1 MHSGLCGYG
10 YFYWLLS
17 LFWYPLQ
24 VFFAWNSVVYFCL
37 CCHRCKLGCPAC
49 QSDVNRRRILWSICL
64 LLILPFIAGSMGLAF
79 LSNGMLERGLDNTKI
94 AIEMG
99 SVDTCNFL
107 KDVSDHIRHLFV
119 KNYQELET
127 HLVTTIVEAPKHL
140 FKDLN
145 DVAEG
150 NAVAELN
157 RIIGNIVPA
166 IQNIKLA
173 KQAQADTKE
182 VSLRLRNALRGVKRD
197 VNHAAVVLCGSF
209 DCMKFLQTSGIEY
222 MDTSRCLHLDEVP
235 ESDRMLVDLNNM
247 YKDIKGRP
255 GRWIA
260 RLRGVSKK
268 IKDEMARVSPP
279 IIRDIRK
286 GGVLFT
292 KEAARI
298 EEIIDV
304 VMSDIHIGTM
314 RASRAFEDLYDKF
327 NETRQYV
334 VQYIAV
340 SLLGILSIL
349 VLSLI
354 VGCLAPR
361 PTGASNEYFTK
372 RIAAYMMI
380 LAMILIYCALSVMLG
395 VVLFYFVIGGV
406 AYKGA
411 CAPLREMKSSA
422 LLKQL
427 DSEIDLRTMFSFR
440 NMDVPAVNVSADPIR
455 VSSVI
460 KACQGNDYLFNFLDE
475 NRIFDIDDFL
485 RLRIVTPVE
494 RKQDTNLDLSKEF
507 ILTEEDRNVF
517 LNRMENTEGG
527 LFHSD
532 LWLDLICE
540 DLSILNLDHMGQS
553 IRALGRSLSWNNYA
567 AASVAFEN
575 AYVSLVSVKANF
587 YYGLEKNFRLMAKH
601 LKIIDEAVLYENYNL
616 GDSIKILKE
625 KVVAAEKFIRDQ
637 GTSYITSLGQNL
649 TAVVEDQIKNYIR
662 MIVREA
668 QTKIGYCR
676 PLTYIYDRGLELV
689 CNRMVDPINGY
700 WMGVVMA
707 AFLLMPVLCI
717 SHRLQC
723 LYKQHKVP
731 PIRAIRATHTCPFCN
746 GDLSRTSGGHIVVIG
761 PDSAETKS
769 FHVENTIEEIVNIN
783 DGDGKNKLD

>member
-1 MHSGLCGYG
+1 MAECTIMESQQSVIKKVKKQREVKMQRTLTIASLCAAIFLIVLVTRAIESSASPSSRDDPPSLYWRKGYSGHGTTHEQVGAIHFGEAQFSKYKPLSNYSQKENVSNMWVDVVFKISRTFFDKMFPLDPTVPRGYIKDLG
-10 YFYWLLS
+10 KDNMRLGPKAIKDDWADWLNA
-17 LFWYPLQ
+17 FWLMWLWVLLLVALIILVP
-24 VFFAWNSVVYFCL
+24 FAGVVYFCL

-79 LSNGMLERGLDNTKI
+79 LSNGMLERGLANTKI
-94 AIEMG
+94 AFEMG

-107 KDVSDHIRHLFV
+107 KDVSDHIRHLLV

-166 IQNIKLA
+166 IQNLKLA

-235 ESDRMLVDLNNM
+235 ESDRMIVDLNNM

-304 VMSDIHIGTM
+304 VMSDIHLGTI

-380 LAMILIYCALSVMLG
+380 L
-395 VVLFYFVIGGV
+395 
-406 AYKGA
+406 
-411 CAPLREMKSSA
+411 
-422 LLKQL
+422 
-427 DSEIDLRTMFSFR
+427 
-440 NMDVPAVNVSADPIR
+440 
-455 VSSVI
+455 
-460 KACQGNDYLFNFLDE
+460 
-475 NRIFDIDDFL
+475 
-485 RLRIVTPVE
+485 
-494 RKQDTNLDLSKEF
+494 
-507 ILTEEDRNVF
+507 
-517 LNRMENTEGG
+517 
-527 LFHSD
+527 
-532 LWLDLICE
+532 
-540 DLSILNLDHMGQS
+540 
-553 IRALGRSLSWNNYA
+553 
-567 AASVAFEN
+567 
-575 AYVSLVSVKANF
+575 
-587 YYGLEKNFRLMAKH
+587 
-601 LKIIDEAVLYENYNL
+601 
-616 GDSIKILKE
+616 
-625 KVVAAEKFIRDQ
+625 
-637 GTSYITSLGQNL
+637 
-649 TAVVEDQIKNYIR
+649 
-662 MIVREA
+662 
-668 QTKIGYCR
+668 
-676 PLTYIYDRGLELV
+676 
-689 CNRMVDPINGY
+689 
-700 WMGVVMA
+700 
-707 AFLLMPVLCI
+707 
-717 SHRLQC
+717 
-723 LYKQHKVP
+723 
-731 PIRAIRATHTCPFCN
+731 
-746 GDLSRTSGGHIVVIG
+746 
-761 PDSAETKS
+761 
-769 FHVENTIEEIVNIN
+769 
-783 DGDGKNKLD
+783 

>member
-1 MHSGLCGYG
+1 MQRTLTIASLCAAIFLIVLVTRAIESSASPSSRDDPPSLYWRKGYSGHGTTHEQVGAIHFGEAQFSKYKPLSNYSQKENVSNMWVDVVFKISRTFFDKMFPLDPTVPRGYIKDLG
-10 YFYWLLS
+10 KDNMRLGPKAIKDDWADWLNA
-17 LFWYPLQ
+17 FWLM
-24 VFFAWNSVVYFCL
+24 W
-37 CCHRCKLGCPAC
+37 
-49 QSDVNRRRILWSICL
+49 LWVL
-64 LLILPFIAGSMGLAF
+64 LLVALIILVPFAGGSMGLAF
-79 LSNGMLERGLDNTKI
+79 LSNGMLERGLANTKI
-94 AIEMG
+94 AFEMG

-107 KDVSDHIRHLFV
+107 KDVSDHIRHLLV

-166 IQNIKLA
+166 IQNLKLA

-235 ESDRMLVDLNNM
+235 ESDRMIVDLNNM

-304 VMSDIHIGTM
+304 VMSDIHLGTI

-380 LAMILIYCALSVMLG
+380 L
-395 VVLFYFVIGGV
+395 
-406 AYKGA
+406 
-411 CAPLREMKSSA
+411 
-422 LLKQL
+422 
-427 DSEIDLRTMFSFR
+427 
-440 NMDVPAVNVSADPIR
+440 
-455 VSSVI
+455 
-460 KACQGNDYLFNFLDE
+460 
-475 NRIFDIDDFL
+475 
-485 RLRIVTPVE
+485 
-494 RKQDTNLDLSKEF
+494 
-507 ILTEEDRNVF
+507 
-517 LNRMENTEGG
+517 
-527 LFHSD
+527 
-532 LWLDLICE
+532 
-540 DLSILNLDHMGQS
+540 
-553 IRALGRSLSWNNYA
+553 
-567 AASVAFEN
+567 
-575 AYVSLVSVKANF
+575 
-587 YYGLEKNFRLMAKH
+587 
-601 LKIIDEAVLYENYNL
+601 
-616 GDSIKILKE
+616 
-625 KVVAAEKFIRDQ
+625 
-637 GTSYITSLGQNL
+637 
-649 TAVVEDQIKNYIR
+649 
-662 MIVREA
+662 
-668 QTKIGYCR
+668 
-676 PLTYIYDRGLELV
+676 
-689 CNRMVDPINGY
+689 
-700 WMGVVMA
+700 
-707 AFLLMPVLCI
+707 
-717 SHRLQC
+717 
-723 LYKQHKVP
+723 
-731 PIRAIRATHTCPFCN
+731 
-746 GDLSRTSGGHIVVIG
+746 
-761 PDSAETKS
+761 
-769 FHVENTIEEIVNIN
+769 
-783 DGDGKNKLD
+783 